1 MANLRYLAY
10 RWFWK
15 GIDWLYP
22 PECGG
27 CGKRGYRWCA
37 DCEKGIREISRPLC
51 RRCGQALP
59 SHSIYDEEICASC
72 RAQPPH
78 FEALRSRGVFE
89 GNLRA
94 AIHALKYKGNISL
107 GEMLAYELVSTLR
120 SVDWKVDGIVPVP
133 LNRTRY
139 QERGYNQAALLA
151 QPLAFAIQM
160 PYLLGVLER
169 VRETAS
175 QVGLKIEER
184 RRNVAGAFLTKTNEV
199 HGKSILLV
207 DDVATTGATLDAC
220 AESLR
225 ARGVRLVYGLTLAR
239 AQFNP

>member
-1 MANLRYLAY
+1 MTDIRYLAQ
-10 RWFWK
+10 RWFWR

-27 CGKRGYRWCA
+27 CGKRGARWC
-37 DCEKGIREISRPLC
+37 DECEGRVQELSEPLC
-51 RRCGQALP
+51 VRCGARLP
-59 SHSIYDEEICASC
+59 AHFGGQLCPSC
-72 RAQPPH
+72 QNRLPH
-78 FEALRSRGVFE
+78 YSALRSRGVFE
-89 GNLRA
+89 GRLRA
-94 AIHALKYKGNISL
+94 AVHSLKYKGNLSL
-107 GEMLAYELVSTLR
+107 GEVLARSLGRTLQAL
-120 SVDWKVDGIVPVP
+120 DWKVEGIIPVP
-133 LNRTRY
+133 LSRIRY

-151 QPLAFAIQM
+151 LPLAVEEHIA
-160 PYLLGVLER
+160 YLPRAVER

-184 RRNVAGAFLTKTNEV
+184 RRNVAGAFETKTDEV

-220 AESLR
+220 AESLLKGG
-225 ARGVRLVYGLTLAR
+225 ARIVYGLTLAR